1 MSIVQTWVVCEQSGR
16 WVSALRLAIAR
27 RPNERLTP
35 RLYEVRGLPE
45 LLSLLKERTIELSL
59 VEVGRA
65 NLADVLELLA
75 EGRLTRSSR
84 NVALLDRS
92 ICETNSAERRA
103 ASDAL
108 WEAGAVDVVESPR
121 NLVRLF
127 ALGERLADLSG
138 KSGHNSLDRQA
149 VAEWAWSLLP
159 WQDA

>member
-1 MSIVQTWVVCEQSGR
+1 MRKRVRTCSDS
-16 WVSALRLAIAR
+16 SSMALRLAIAR

-45 LLSLLKERTIELSL
+45 LLSLLKERSIELAL

-75 EGRLTRSSR
+75 RSSR

-92 ICETNSAERRA
+92 VFEINSAERRA
-103 ASDAL
+103 VSDAL
-108 WEAGAVDVVESPR
+108 WEAGAVDVIESPR
-121 NLVRLF
+121 SLVRLF
-127 ALGERLADLSG
+127 ELGERIGDLSV
-138 KSGHNSLDRQA
+138 KSGHNSLERQP